1 MALFDFPRWK
11 LTSPA
16 AESGVVAPDER
27 LSAGQTL
34 VMGVQHAVAMFGA
47 TVLMQVTAP
56 GDELVLVGVDVG
68 GHGGLLSVGAG
79 RHGVGRWMGPSGPIG
94 QPSRYQTTI
103 MAVHT
108 RPIASE

>member
-47 TVLMQVTAP
+47 TVLMP
-56 GDELVLVGVDVG
+56 
-68 GHGGLLSVGAG
+68 
-79 RHGVGRWMGPSGPIG
+79 RC
-94 QPSRYQTTI
+94 
-103 MAVHT
+103 
-108 RPIASE
+108 

>member
-47 TVLMQVTAP
+47 TVLMPLLMGLDPNLSILMSASAP
-56 GDELVLVGVDVG
+56 CCSLSSPAERCRAISAPAPLCRGGD
-68 GHGGLLSVGAG
+68 
-79 RHGVGRWMGPSGPIG
+79 RHYRL
-94 QPSRYQTTI
+94 
-103 MAVHT
+103 
-108 RPIASE
+108 